1 MRTLGER
8 FIPDIEFD
16 KIYIQGFAIV
26 GDAKANEAQ
35 IVEKRVSVRRSG
47 GDAAERH
54 ERGWG
59 RAWTEAGEGHKRA
72 RAAERKGRN
81 RFPAC

>member
-35 IVEKRVSVRRSG
+35 IVEKLHISQT
-47 GDAAERH
+47 D
-54 ERGWG
+54 W
-59 RAWTEAGEGHKRA
+59 EGKNGVLDLYA
-72 RAAERKGRN
+72 DY
-81 RFPAC
+81 